1 MRWIALGL
9 CVALCAQSAG
19 AALVSSRAVSPRSPA
34 FDPLAPA
41 FLHWFANPATIML
54 RPSAMT
60 LGHARPY
67 NLTELQTNLVGMVGH
82 YSHIG
87 VALGLTTLGSDTYRE
102 SDGALTLGV
111 RLGRAM
117 SVAATAH
124 MVELRFGDRFS
135 AQQFPLGDVGVWLQL
150 PDGSG
155 LGLAASDLGAPELG
169 GRPALESRYRAAL
182 VYRHSPGLAL
192 RAGAEFRGHWE
203 LALGE
208 TLLIGRALHLH
219 AELQSEPLRLTVGA
233 RLAVGH
239 LWVDFIYRDH
249 PELGGDQAVGIGWS
263 L

>member
-1 MRWIALGL
+1 MRGL
-9 CVALCAQSAG
+9 VAVVCVMLCAQSVG

-34 FDPLAPA
+34 FDPLAPT
-41 FLHWFANPATIML
+41 FLYWHANPATIML
-54 RPSAMT
+54 RPSTLA

-67 NLTELQTNLVGMVGH
+67 NLSELQANLAGTVVH
-82 YSHIG
+82 VSAFG

-102 SDGALTLGV
+102 SDATATLGL
-111 RLGRAM
+111 RLGRAL

-124 MVELRFGDRFS
+124 QVELRFGDRFA
-135 AQQFPLGDVGVWLQL
+135 AQRFPLADVGVWLQT

-155 LGLAASDLGAPELG
+155 LGLSACDLGAPEIG
-169 GRPALESRYRAAL
+169 DRPALDARYRAAL

-192 RAGAEFRGHWE
+192 RAGAEFRGHWGF
-203 LALGE
+203 AFGE

-219 AELQSEPLRLTVGA
+219 AELQSRPLRLTVGT
-233 RLAVGH
+233 RLTLGH

-249 PELGGDQAVGIGWS
+249 PELGGDQAWGIGWT